1 MLAVFAV
8 FVELNPRTAQMR
20 DFFFLS
26 IKIIRKNWKLTSSNH
41 DTDLDVVVVG
51 RCLEIRIRFI
61 RLITAKYHLQNAMP
75 VPFQK
80 KLGCLSSLFQV
91 ACGTILK

>member
-8 FVELNPRTAQMR
+8 LVELNPRAAQMR

-75 VPFQK
+75 FQK